1 MHSKKIK
8 KYKYFTPIQ
17 ITTIAISSI
26 VLTLLVGTVISKVFN
41 WKNENSSGKEQR
53 ENEDDY
59 FQVSID
65 KDIAS
70 TAVILAYN
78 EQLYYSLPNL
88 IGNEECLGE
97 KLGETCNWKAKK
109 DRTGN
114 TLVCNGMVQNT
125 NSGNEIYCNKNT
137 TNILFIKGG
146 NNIVPLF
153 NSSTYNKFKNQS
165 LNKIIDTCDAYSVQ
179 FLYSDN
185 DNSIKLGEK
194 TTQDFLMGLLPI
206 KQYYKI
212 YGGNYTQG
220 RAVLKISND
229 VEYICRWEYSK
240 DVNSLV
246 LFDLTDSYAENQSPK
261 ITYMCSTQSVID
273 NFE

>member
-8 KYKYFTPIQ
+8 KYKYFTPLQ
-17 ITTIAISSI
+17 IATIAISSI
-26 VLTLLVGTVISKVFN
+26 VLTLLVGTIISTVFN

-53 ENEDDY
+53 NNENDY

-88 IGNEECLGE
+88 IGDEKCLGE
-97 KLGETCNWKAKK
+97 KLGETCSWKVKK
-109 DRTGN
+109 DKTGN
-114 TLVCNGMVQNT
+114 TLACNGMVQNT

-146 NNIVPLF
+146 NNILPLF
-153 NSSTYNKFKNQS
+153 NSSAYNKYKNQS
-165 LNKIIDTCDAYSVQ
+165 LDKIIDACDAYSIQ
-179 FLYSDN
+179 FLFSDN
-185 DNSIKLGEK
+185 DNSIKLGKK
-194 TTQDFLMGLLPI
+194 TTQDFLMGILPI
-206 KQYYKI
+206 KQYHKI

-220 RAVLKISND
+220 RAVLKISSD

-240 DVNSLV
+240 DINSLV
-246 LFDLTDSYAENQSPK
+246 LYDSTDDYAENQSAK

-273 NFE
+273 SFE